1 MKFEVNKLI
10 LVCSLCFVSWS
21 QGLTQLPQIQQL
33 LNTQYVKGV
42 VITLEQDT
50 LFGKIE
56 NDRSWYSRAPQV
68 CKFKRIGEKKPELFT
83 PKDILAYKLINS
95 KSFLSVEIEG
105 EPKFVE
111 VIFEGE
117 VEIYFLDDK
126 ERDRYFIEKEDLGL
140 NELHFDTKIVKQ
152 EGKTFEKQ
160 NTAYKGMLRYY
171 MQDTPRLF
179 NRISK
184 LQTLSHS
191 LLIKL
196 ARDYHRLQKNKT
208 EK

>member
-1 MKFEVNKLI
+1 MKLEVNKLI
-10 LVCSLCFVSWS
+10 LICSCCILSWS
-21 QGLTQLPQIQQL
+21 QGLTQIPQL
-33 LNTQYVKGV
+33 LNVQYIKGV
-42 VITLEQDT
+42 VITLVQDT

-56 NDRSWYSRAPQV
+56 YDPSRYSRAPQV

-83 PKDILAYKLINS
+83 PKDILAYKLINA
-95 KSFLSVEIEG
+95 KSFLSAEIDG
-105 EPKFVE
+105 ELTFVE

-117 VEIYFLDDK
+117 VDIYFLDDK
-126 ERDRYFIEKEDLGL
+126 ERDRYFINNEDLGL
-140 NELHFDTKIVKQ
+140 NELHFETKMVKV

-184 LQTLSHS
+184 LQTLSRS
-191 LLIKL
+191 LLTKL
-196 ARDYHRLQKNKT
+196 AKDYHRLHKDKI